1 MNESIAERVERI
13 RERIQSACARAHRAD
28 DSVRLLAVTK
38 KQPPERVRE
47 ALEAGVTV
55 FGENRVQEAK
65 AKISMCP
72 GQAIWHMIGHLQT
85 NKVRD
90 TVRMFQMIHSVDSL
104 KLLEAID
111 EAGESTGRVM
121 PVLLEVNVSGEASK
135 FGLAPDAVP
144 AVLESANRLQRVQ
157 VAGLMTIPP
166 PADEPEKIRPHFAR
180 LRTLRDAW
188 RAGTGSGLDEL
199 SMGMSGD
206 FEVAIEEGATWIRL
220 GTALFGTRSVT

>member
-1 MNESIAERVERI
+1 MSDNLTDRVMQIRARIHAACER
-13 RERIQSACARAHRAD
+13 ANRAD
-28 DSVRLLAVTK
+28 DSVRFLAVTK
-38 KQPPERVRE
+38 KQTPERVRE
-47 ALEAGVTV
+47 ALDAGVAV

-65 AKISMCP
+65 SKISMCP
-72 GQAIWHMIGHLQT
+72 GHAIWHMIGHLQT

-104 KLLEAID
+104 KLLESID

-144 AVLESANRLQRVQ
+144 AVLEAANRLHRVQ
-157 VAGLMTIPP
+157 VNGLMTIPP
-166 PADEPEKIRPHFAR
+166 PAEEPEKVRPHFAR

-188 RAGTGSGLDEL
+188 RSETGYSLEEL

-206 FEVAIEEGATWIRL
+206 FEIAIEEGATWVRL
-220 GTALFGTRSVT
+220 GMALFGPRSVT